1 MNSCDNVEMKNH
13 LYMSVMHSLSIIA
26 LFMNLFAFY
35 CIVYKSTRQMGAYK
49 WYLLAYQASS
59 TAFDTVYTGFIIP
72 VIYFPE
78 AMGYPGS
85 WLAEALS
92 ITGHAGVL
100 MVFLT
105 AALLVGCILNL
116 FNYRCHVKYPC
127 LQSVIYGSPR
137 FTVFTLNKGIRLA
150 MTVIVLA
157 VTATVI
163 TVLCIVLSFY
173 FIRMSGHLSQKTKR
187 MQRRFLIYLCIQV
200 GGKYSL
206 H

>member
-1 MNSCDNVEMKNH
+1 
-13 LYMSVMHSLSIIA
+13 
-26 LFMNLFAFY
+26 MNLFAFY

-85 WLAEALS
+85 WLAVTLS
-92 ITGHAGVL
+92 ITGHAGVI

-116 FNYRCHVKYPC
+116 FNYRCHVVTPNHYFFKIGNNGHIYTSSAISLTYFISLAAGLIDILPDQEERKIWAVKEYPC
-127 LQSVIYGSPR
+127 LQSVIYGQS
-137 FTVFTLNKGIRLA
+137 T
-150 MTVIVLA
+150 
-157 VTATVI
+157 
-163 TVLCIVLSFY
+163 FY
-173 FIRMSGHLSQKTKR
+173 GLHTK
-187 MQRRFLIYLCIQV
+187 
-200 GGKYSL
+200 
-206 H
+206 

>member
-1 MNSCDNVEMKNH
+1 MTSCDNVELKND

-85 WLAEALS
+85 WLAVTLS

-105 AALLVGCILNL
+105 AALLVGCIINL
-116 FNYRCHVKYPC
+116 FNYRCHV
-127 LQSVIYGSPR
+127 
-137 FTVFTLNKGIRLA
+137 
-150 MTVIVLA
+150 
-157 VTATVI
+157 VTPKHYFVKFGNY
-163 TVLCIVLSFY
+163 VLCIVLSFY

-200 GGKYSL
+200 GKECSL